1 MAKLIAG
8 INMTLD
14 GFCDHDAVTADDEV
28 HQHYSEILRNSG
40 AILHGRITYKLME
53 YWLTVLKNPTGNK
66 AEDEFAEVI
75 NNIPKIV
82 FSRTLDKVDWETARV
97 AKRSLEEEVRELKK
111 QAGKDILVG
120 SRSLIIQ
127 CMNLSL
133 VDELQLCV
141 HPVIAGKGLPLFE
154 DIHDRTKLN
163 LLKMKTFERG
173 AVIFYYEPVIE

>member
-154 DIHDRTKLN
+154 DINDRVKLN

-173 AVIFYYEPVIE
+173 SVIFFYEPVKE